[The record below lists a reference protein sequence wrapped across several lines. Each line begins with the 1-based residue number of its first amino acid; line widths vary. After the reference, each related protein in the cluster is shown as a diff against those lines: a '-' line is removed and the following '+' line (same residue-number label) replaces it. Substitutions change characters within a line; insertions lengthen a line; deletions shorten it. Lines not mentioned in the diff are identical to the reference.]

1 MNAEQMRT
9 KKVSEL
15 REHLAGLLQEQ
26 FNLRM
31 QKASGQLTK
40 TNELR
45 RVRKEIARIRTV
57 LNENTKEGSAA

>member
-1 MNAEQMRT
+1 MNAEQLRA

-26 FNLRM
+26 FNLKM

-57 LNENTKEGSAA
+57 LNETSKEGRAA